1 MKVGT
6 PTAKIALSNVVEFAG
21 FSCEGG
27 AWGQNGFEFTQEV
40 LDALVPGTALQINFE
55 SDSGD
60 MWIVLPDSAAGWM
73 RVQMMSA
80 MVVGNNAYITYE
92 QIAEVVGEDKTQWGA
107 RLQCEASGNW
117 AVYAVNVGKVN
128 ELVGVYDVVDFAGF
142 TVSGGA
148 WSQNGLEMT
157 PEIIAALKPGCVI
170 TISYESESGDIWLV
184 FPDSAAG
191 WMRVE
196 MMSAD
201 CDGKTAQIT
210 WDELVAVL
218 GEDVST
224 WGARMQ
230 AEASGNWNVYAVTV
244 GQAQ

>member
-1 MKVGT
+1 MIT
-6 PTAKIALSNVVEFAG
+6 ISY
-21 FSCEGG
+21 
-27 AWGQNGFEFTQEV
+27 
-40 LDALVPGTALQINFE
+40 E

-60 MWIVLPDSAAGWM
+60 M
-73 RVQMMSA
+73 
-80 MVVGNNAYITYE
+80 
-92 QIAEVVGEDKTQWGA
+92 
-107 RLQCEASGNW
+107 
-117 AVYAVNVGKVN
+117 
-128 ELVGVYDVVDFAGF
+128 
-142 TVSGGA
+142 
-148 WSQNGLEMT
+148 
-157 PEIIAALKPGCVI
+157 
-170 TISYESESGDIWLV
+170 WLV

-230 AEASGNWNVYAVTV
+230 CEASGNWQVYAVSV
-244 GQAQ
+244 AQAQ